1 MQQGLRMRFFKEFLP
16 IIIFFVAYKFYA
28 QLPVSLIE
36 TINALGLPALIP
48 AEPTHAIYFATLTA
62 IIASAVSVLLH
73 YWQAHQLNKN
83 QTITFVLFLVFGG
96 STLLLRDP
104 AFIQWKPSVI
114 NLLFAVIFLGSSL
127 IGEKTMVE
135 RLMGAAMQV
144 PQSIWRRL
152 NMAWVSFFVT
162 VAGLN
167 LYVAYQFSEQI
178 WVNFKLFG
186 MLGLTFAFLIIQM
199 VILNRYI
206 TIKSEE

>member
-1 MQQGLRMRFFKEFLP
+1 MRFLKEFLP
-16 IIIFFVAYKFYA
+16 IIIFFVAYKFYV
-28 QLPVSLIE
+28 QLPIGLIE
-36 TINALGLPALIP
+36 TINTLGLPALVA
-48 AEPTHAIYFATLTA
+48 AEPTHAIYFATLIA
-62 IIASAVSVLLH
+62 IIVSAASVLLH
-73 YWQAHQLNKN
+73 YCQQRQLNKN
-83 QTITFVLFLVFGG
+83 QTITFILFVVFGG

-114 NLLFAVIFLGSSL
+114 NLLFAVIFLGSAVM
-127 IGEKTMVE
+127 GKKTMVE
-135 RLMGAAMQV
+135 RLMGGAMQA
-144 PQSIWRRL
+144 PQSIWKRL

-199 VILNRYI
+199 IILNRYI
-206 TIKSEE
+206 TIKPEE